1 MKKINISMIAAMAA
15 CATFAA
21 ADDILVTFSTPG
33 PDTYADGSTVMD
45 GEFYAL
51 CWSTNFPDFKINTD
65 GTAEGGKVVLAA
77 PIAKD
82 GRCPTIVYEVDA
94 KLAASDYVGGEWA
107 VYMLDTRDFEWD
119 NVNSNLVARLSGGT
133 SKVNTSGQVGPAV
146 AGPAGSVANLYG
158 VTAQSSE
165 VAADE
170 ETIKPEITSIRIV
183 DGNVWVKAKNVAP
196 YLAWGLA
203 GGDTP
208 DKVETPKG
216 EPQSGTNV
224 DKKDD
229 KEYEITFVTSVKEGG
244 EFFKVERR

>member
-15 CATFAA
+15 CAAFAA

-33 PDTYADGSTVMD
+33 PDTYADGSTVLD
-45 GEFYAL
+45 GEYYAL
-51 CWSTNFPDFKINTD
+51 CWSTNFPDFKINSD

-77 PIAKD
+77 PIAKN

-94 KLAASDYVGGEWA
+94 ALAASDYVGGDWA
-107 VYMLDTRDFEWD
+107 VYLLDTRKFTRDGEG
-119 NVNSNLVARLSGGT
+119 NLVASLSGT
-133 SKVNTSGQVGPAV
+133 ASKVNTSGQVGTAN
-146 AGPAGSVANLYG
+146 AGPGSVANLYG

-165 VAADE
+165 IAADE
-170 ETIKPEITSIRIV
+170 DTLKPEITSIRIV

-203 GGDTP
+203 GGDTL
-208 DKVETPKG
+208 DKIDTARG
-216 EPQSGTNV
+216 ESKSGMGV
-224 DKKDD
+224 DKDD
-229 KEYEITFVTSVKEGG
+229 EITFVTPAKEGG

>member
-1 MKKINISMIAAMAA
+1 MKKINISMIAAMVA

-33 PDTYADGSTVMD
+33 PDTYADGTMVLD
-45 GEFYAL
+45 NEYYAL
-51 CWSTNFPDFKINTD
+51 CWSTNFPDFKINAD
-65 GTAEGGKVVLAA
+65 GTAEGGSIVLAA

-94 KLAASDYVGGEWA
+94 KLAASDYFGGEWA
-107 VYMLDTRDFEWD
+107 VYMLDTRKFTRDGEG
-119 NVNSNLVARLSGGT
+119 NLVASLSGSTG
-133 SKVNTSGQVGPAV
+133 KVNTSGLVGTAV
-146 AGPAGSVANLYG
+146 AGAGSVANLYG

-170 ETIKPEITSIRIV
+170 ETLKPEITSISIV
-183 DGNVWVKAKNVAP
+183 DGNVYVKARNVAP

-208 DKVETPKG
+208 DDVKTAKG
-216 EPQSGTNV
+216 DSQSGMKA
-224 DKKDD
+224 DKDD
-229 KEYEITFVTSVKEGG
+229 EITFVTPVKEGG

>member
-33 PDTYADGSTVMD
+33 TDTYVDGTTVLD
-45 GEFYAL
+45 NEYYAL
-51 CWSTNFPDFKINTD
+51 CWSTNFPDFKINPD
-65 GTAEGGKVVLAA
+65 GTAEGGSIVLAA

-94 KLAASDYVGGEWA
+94 NLAASDYVGGEWA
-107 VYMLDTRDFEWD
+107 VYMLDTRKFTRDGEG
-119 NVNSNLVARLSGGT
+119 NLVASLSGS
-133 SKVNTSGQVGPAV
+133 SKSVNMSGQVGTAV
-146 AGPAGSVANLYG
+146 AGPGSVANLYG
-158 VTAQSSE
+158 VTAQSNE
-165 VAADE
+165 IAADE
-170 ETIKPEITSIRIV
+170 ETLKPEITSIRIV

-196 YLAWGLA
+196 YLTWGLA

-208 DKVETPKG
+208 DKIDTAKG
-216 EPQSGTNV
+216 DSQSGMKA
-224 DKKDD
+224 DKDD
-229 KEYEITFVTSVKEGG
+229 EITFVTPVKEGG

>member
-33 PDTYADGSTVMD
+33 TDTYVDGTTVLD
-45 GEFYAL
+45 NEYYAL
-51 CWSTNFPDFKINTD
+51 CWSTNFPDFKINPD
-65 GTAEGGKVVLAA
+65 GTAEGGSIVLAA

-94 KLAASDYVGGEWA
+94 NLAASDYVGGEWA
-107 VYMLDTRDFEWD
+107 VYMLDTRKFTRDGEG
-119 NVNSNLVARLSGGT
+119 NLVASLSGNT
-133 SKVNTSGQVGPAV
+133 SKVNTSGQVGTAV
-146 AGPAGSVANLYG
+146 AGPGSVANLYG
-158 VTAQSSE
+158 VTAQSNE
-165 VAADE
+165 IAADE
-170 ETIKPEITSIRIV
+170 ETLKPEITSIRIV

-196 YLAWGLA
+196 YLTWGLA

-208 DKVETPKG
+208 DKIDTAKG
-216 EPQSGTNV
+216 DSQSGMKA
-224 DKKDD
+224 DKDD
-229 KEYEITFVTSVKEGG
+229 EITFVAPVKEGG

>member
-1 MKKINISMIAAMAA
+1 MKKIHISMIAAMAA
-15 CATFAA
+15 CAAFAA
-21 ADDILVTFSTPG
+21 ADDVLVTFSTPG
-33 PDTYADGSTVMD
+33 PDTYADGTTVLD
-45 GEFYAL
+45 NEYYAL
-51 CWSTNFPDFKINTD
+51 CWSTNFPDFKINSD

-94 KLAASDYVGGEWA
+94 TLAASDYVGGGWA
-107 VYMLDTRDFEWD
+107 VYMLDTRKFTRDGEG
-119 NVNSNLVARLSGGT
+119 NLIASLSGT
-133 SKVNTSGQVGPAV
+133 ASKVNTSGQVGTAN
-146 AGPAGSVANLYG
+146 AGPGSVANLYG

-165 VAADE
+165 IAADE
-170 ETIKPEITSIRIV
+170 DTLRPEITSIRIV

-208 DKVETPKG
+208 DKIETAKG
-216 EPQSGTNV
+216 GSQSGMNA
-224 DKKDD
+224 DKDD
-229 KEYEITFVTSVKEGG
+229 EITFVTPVKEGG

>member
-51 CWSTNFPDFKINTD
+51 CWSTNFPDFKINPD
-65 GTAEGGKVVLAA
+65 GTAEGGSIVLAA

-94 KLAASDYVGGEWA
+94 NLAASDYVGGEWA
-107 VYMLDTRDFEWD
+107 VYMLDTRKFTRDGEG
-119 NVNSNLVARLSGGT
+119 NLVASLSGS
-133 SKVNTSGQVGPAV
+133 SKSVNMSGQVGTAV
-146 AGPAGSVANLYG
+146 AGPGSVANLYG
-158 VTAQSSE
+158 VTAQSNE
-165 VAADE
+165 IAADE
-170 ETIKPEITSIRIV
+170 ETLKPEITSIRIV
-183 DGNVWVKAKNVAP
+183 GGYVWVKAKNVAP
-196 YLAWGLA
+196 YLTWGLA

-208 DKVETPKG
+208 DKIDTAKG
-216 EPQSGTNV
+216 DSQSGMNA
-224 DKKDD
+224 DKDD
-229 KEYEITFVTSVKEGG
+229 EITFVTPVKEGG

>member
-33 PDTYADGSTVMD
+33 TDTYVDGTTVLD
-45 GEFYAL
+45 NEYYAL
-51 CWSTNFPDFKINTD
+51 CWSTNFPDFKINPD
-65 GTAEGGKVVLAA
+65 GTAEGGSIVLAA

-94 KLAASDYVGGEWA
+94 NLAVSDYVGGEWA
-107 VYMLDTRDFEWD
+107 VYMLDTRKFTRDGEG
-119 NVNSNLVARLSGGT
+119 NLVASLSGS
-133 SKVNTSGQVGPAV
+133 SKSVNMSGQVGTAV
-146 AGPAGSVANLYG
+146 AGPGSVANLYG
-158 VTAQSSE
+158 VTAQSNE
-165 VAADE
+165 IAADE
-170 ETIKPEITSIRIV
+170 ETLKPEITSIRIV

-196 YLAWGLA
+196 YLTWGLA

-208 DKVETPKG
+208 DKIDTAKG
-216 EPQSGTNV
+216 DSQSGMKA
-224 DKKDD
+224 DKDD
-229 KEYEITFVTSVKEGG
+229 EITFVTPVKEGG